1 MDAAE
6 VGGIPYLVNN
16 ADLLPV
22 ISVRLLP
29 PAPGVPLLFSG
40 RSVHVGRRWRR
51 VIDPLASQLGVAVV
65 ELTLGRELNALR
77 HTRGLTPLPFTRRPA
92 GVPIM
97 TDSAFGLEYP
107 CPLPPRMRMVGPMLE
122 ESPPLPEG
130 LRDWLEAGPPVVYA
144 NLGTVVRPGRDVL
157 ALMGSRTAC
166 AATSPGRPADPSRL
180 ARRMQWGARVRP

>member
-1 MDAAE
+1 VAIPAIGHLTPLLRQARVQAQVSAQPDAIKGTLAMVRWAHSLWPTMYDALRAATAADRPDVLVVDLVSVAGMDAAE

-40 RSVHVGRRWRR
+40 RSIHSRRPWSGFL
-51 VIDPLASQLGVAVV
+51 DPLIAQAGAAFL

-77 HTRGLTPLPFTRRPA
+77 RTRGLPPQPITRRPA
-92 GVPIM
+92 CAPIM

-107 CPLPPRMRMVGPMLE
+107 APC
-122 ESPPLPEG
+122 
-130 LRDWLEAGPPVVYA
+130 
-144 NLGTVVRPGRDVL
+144 RPGC
-157 ALMGSRTAC
+157 T
-166 AATSPGRPADPSRL
+166 
-180 ARRMQWGARVRP
+180 W